1 MQVSPTPVPTAASAT
16 AAPAATPARDVV
28 RPRMSPDVR
37 DLVPDVLLDARIGRG
52 TVASEW
58 DRTLSVR
65 IEGDGPASQRRIV
78 PQTTTAERVLASPA
92 GPSFERLVRRTMS
105 VGDAAQG
112 RENLRSITLVPDHHA
127 LKAVEALA
135 MASDHVRE
143 TRDVMKFSESGTPK
157 AERAGAAE
165 FAREVAK
172 RSSAE
177 NTSTL
182 AWNGDGEMVVMP
194 DVSRRLLATLGA
206 YRLREGDRLLE
217 QPPAIRDA
225 ILRDDWDTLLHE
237 AHHSVTPSWDR
248 ESEATGMWE
257 EAIPT
262 VLARRDRSS
271 VARQAGADIAGTVAN
286 PAAGRDDAAL
296 PWKGWN
302 RSVYP
307 APSKEEQDD
316 TEATYT
322 DGPAVLRDLLNLAG
336 IDRRTSEGRQ
346 ASIDLLQGAAA
357 QYVPRRVADAI
368 IAERHLGSELRE
380 RLVTRVRASLMH
392 PEGVRHVEELLAAAD

>member
-1 MQVSPTPVPTAASAT
+1 MQVSSAPNPRPT
-16 AAPAATPARDVV
+16 AATPARDLI

-37 DLVPDVLLDARIGRG
+37 ELIPDVALDARIGRG
-52 TVASEW
+52 TVASEF

-92 GPSFERLVRRTMS
+92 GPALERLVRRTMA

-112 RENLRSITLVPDHHA
+112 RENLRSLTLVPDHNA
-127 LKAVEALA
+127 LKAVEALGMITQSA
-135 MASDHVRE
+135 RIDGEPV
-143 TRDVMKFSESGTPK
+143 TFSESSTPK

-165 FAREVAK
+165 FARDVAA
-172 RSSAE
+172 RSGAD
-177 NTSTL
+177 NTNTL
-182 AWNGDGEMVVMP
+182 AWNGRGEIVVMP
-194 DVSRRLLATLGA
+194 DVSRRLLASLGA
-206 YRLREGDRLLE
+206 YRLRDGDRILTA
-217 QPPAIRDA
+217 PPEVRDA
-225 ILRDDWDTLLHE
+225 VLRDDWDTLLHE

-248 ESEATGMWE
+248 ESEAVGGWE

-262 VLARRDRSS
+262 VLAMRDRSLA
-271 VARQAGADIAGTVAN
+271 ARQAGADIAGVVAD

-302 RSVYP
+302 RSVFP
-307 APSKEEQDD
+307 APSKEQSEHSA
-316 TEATYT
+316 ATYT
-322 DGPAVLRDLLNLAG
+322 DGPAVLRDLLGLAG

-346 ASIDLLQGAAA
+346 RTIDLLQGAAA

-368 IAERHLGSELRE
+368 IEAKGVDPSLRE
-380 RLVTRVRASLMH
+380 RLVSRVRASLSH
-392 PEGVRHVEELLAAAD
+392 PDGTRHVAELLAAAR